1 MKRILFS
8 FMLAITACLSASA
21 QMTEDKIV
29 QYIAEQQAKGVS
41 QEQIV
46 YDLSKK
52 GVTVKQLQQMREKY
66 DKRQSSGI
74 MGNTVNAGN
83 ETQGRSRD
91 RQTLNTMPGY
101 DYDNITQYGQQ
112 TSMTE
117 KERLQVMYD
126 QSMFLFTDSIELLRQ
141 QLLPKKKEIYGH
153 SVFNSEELSFQPSAN
168 LPTPQNYRLG
178 AGDEVIIDIWGE
190 SQTSFQETISPDGNI
205 VVEGVGPVF
214 LSGLTVSEADSRL
227 KNVFSEIYSG
237 SSIKLSLGQNRSIQ
251 VNVLGEVMKPGTYAM
266 SSFGTVFNALYLAG
280 GVSDLGSMRDVKV
293 YRSNRLVATVDLYDY
308 ILNGKMEGDVRL
320 EDNDVVIVAPH
331 TILVNIDGRIRRPM
345 LYEMK
350 ETESLANLID
360 YAGGLESDAYRKD
373 VRVTRMGDFQRQ
385 IFTVSKDSQSGF
397 MLMDGDSIYVDSIQV
412 TYSNMAEVRG
422 AVFRPGMFQIGEGI
436 NTVKQLLDAAGGLKE
451 DAFPTRALLSRTN
464 PDKTLTNLSLNI
476 KGLSDGTQAD
486 VELRNN
492 DILFIPSLFDVGEV
506 KTFSIFGEVMF
517 PGDYKFADNTGI
529 EDLILQA
536 GGLKE
541 AASVSKI
548 EVVRKRNDKSATS
561 KSDQLS
567 ESFTF
572 SVNEDLSIQDNQ
584 FVLQPYDVVYIRRSP
599 GFTKG
604 DQVVVEGE
612 VLFPGYYSLSS
623 SADRLS
629 DVIARAGGFSPTS
642 YPEGARLERIM
653 TDDEKLRMKDLTKML
668 SDNDSLALASVDLTT
683 TFYVGINLEAALDEP
698 GSDADVILRDGDRI
712 IVPTFNN
719 TVKMNG
725 EVMYSNTVPY
735 ISGKTLN
742 YYIDR
747 AGGYSQKAKKNK
759 AYIVYMNG
767 SVDKAR
773 RNSSKQ
779 IQPGC
784 EIIVP
789 AKQKREGMT
798 ASEILSLSSTSA
810 SLATVV
816 LALINLLK

>member
-629 DVIARAGGFSPTS
+629 DVIARAGGFSSTS

>member
-320 EDNDVVIVAPH
+320 EDNDVVIVTPH

-506 KTFSIFGEVMF
+506 KTFGIFGEVMF

-629 DVIARAGGFSPTS
+629 DVIVRAGGFSPTS

-735 ISGKTLN
+735 ISGKALN

>member
-1 MKRILFS
+1 
-8 FMLAITACLSASA
+8 MLAITACLSASA

-668 SDNDSLALASVDLTT
+668 SDNDSLALVSVDLTT

>member
-251 VNVLGEVMKPGTYAM
+251 VNVLGEVIKPGTYAM

>member
-101 DYDNITQYGQQ
+101 AYDNITQYGQQ

>member
-1 MKRILFS
+1 
-8 FMLAITACLSASA
+8 MLAITACLSASA

>member
-1 MKRILFS
+1 
-8 FMLAITACLSASA
+8 MLAITACLSASA

-251 VNVLGEVMKPGTYAM
+251 VNVLGEVVKPGTYAM

-629 DVIARAGGFSPTS
+629 DVIARAGGFSSTS